1 MSSQQSRKKKTGM
14 DREMEMESA
23 RIFGK
28 HVSREKGRVLL
39 AVTLIACALPMLLG
53 ARMWDAIPEIV
64 PSGLI
69 GADGKDDSIPRWMV
83 AYGLPAF
90 MCLMD
95 LIAHGQL
102 LLHQKRM
109 TLPPTPVRLM
119 GRWGF
124 PVLSVVCCSGM
135 ILESTGRS
143 PLELPFVTPCVLGL
157 LLLILGAHMWD
168 CPRSARIALRFP
180 AVEHSDEAWRAVH
193 RFAGWL
199 WMAAGLL
206 VIAGVM
212 LTAASTP
219 ITAVLIVVAL
229 AAPMVYAR
237 AQESRGL

>member
-14 DREMEMESA
+14 DREMEIESA

-28 HVSREKGRVLL
+28 HVSREKGWVLL

-53 ARMWDAIPEIV
+53 VRMWNDIPEIV
-64 PSGLI
+64 PSGFI
-69 GADGKDDSIPRWMV
+69 GSNGEDDSIPRWMV
-83 AYGLPAF
+83 AFGLPAF

-102 LLHQKRM
+102 LLNQKRM

-124 PVLSVVCCSGM
+124 PVLSVVFCSGM
-135 ILESTGRS
+135 ILESAGGA
-143 PLELPFVTPCVLGL
+143 PLALPFVTPCVLGL
-157 LLLILGAHMWD
+157 LLMMLGSHMWD
-168 CPRSARIALRFP
+168 CPREAKIALRFS
-180 AVEHSDEAWRAVH
+180 ATEHSDEVWRAVH

-206 VIAGVM
+206 VVAGVM

-219 ITAVLIVVAL
+219 VTAVLIVAAL

-237 AQESRGL
+237 VLGNHTV